1 MSSHCSPRIAI
12 ANCEQWYIIF
22 CIFSIF
28 LNKHET
34 WNLNLV
40 PTPLPPS
47 PQLLPGSATATTKRG
62 TALLEVKTIIFL
74 HNLRETDK
82 SLVPSGGNALVL
94 NNRKGRRDVSCKSE
108 RYAQRTNQKRPIP
121 RGTMRWF
128 GALYKTAQIWQAVR
142 AVSNRFWSSSFKLL
156 STKIKR
162 I

>member
-94 NNRKGRRDVSCKSE
+94 INRKSRRDVSCKSE
-108 RYAQRTNQKRPIP
+108 SAWYAQRANRKRPVP
-121 RGTMRWF
+121 HGPWGDLAHFAKPLRFDKQFVQWATNSGLFPSNYW
-128 GALYKTAQIWQAVR
+128 AQR
-142 AVSNRFWSSSFKLL
+142 
-156 STKIKR
+156 
-162 I
+162 